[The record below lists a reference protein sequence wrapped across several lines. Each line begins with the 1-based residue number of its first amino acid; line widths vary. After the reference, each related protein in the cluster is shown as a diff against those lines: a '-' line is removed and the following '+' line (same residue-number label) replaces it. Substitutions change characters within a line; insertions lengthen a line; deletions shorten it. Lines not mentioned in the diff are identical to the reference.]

1 VASSRRRRI
10 ALPRRLGGVLAGTA
24 LSCIAIATSLVATW
38 LGRGEKADDNGSGV
52 LLIAAAAAVPA
63 FLLGA
68 TALVLLSE
76 RTSNAK
82 ITGTLTALAVFVSL
96 VPLEIIFL
104 RETWAVFVFSALFA
118 VLVALVLSESA
129 EPGLPGTAMRGS
141 SFGQIGGKGDV
152 VPTPPPLNHGEGERA
167 GTPDHEVTTLPHR
180 RVRRARPSV
189 RRAVLDSHASGRHQK
204 RLRHRALRRRPVE
217 EARAFQVDEG
227 NPPPEPAVEPPPAAS
242 RESNDLLP
250 HLVALCQELE
260 SSIERLEL
268 LSTAISKGHEEGAPT
283 CALEEMDQAT
293 TGVSV
298 PSEVA
303 TYIMT
308 RFDALCEQLESCVER
323 FQRLATDVDERP
335 RERLPTTAR
344 QPTESIGPQPHAP
357 SRPPASS
364 LEDLRF
370 FREQID
376 ALIGRLGEGI
386 TGDDGPDLELQV
398 IRSLRE
404 RLARFLQELEVEDSE

>member
-24 LSCIAIATSLVATW
+24 LSCIAIATSLVTTW

-82 ITGTLTALAVFVSL
+82 ITGTLTALAVFISL
-96 VPLEIIFL
+96 IPLEIIFL

-141 SFGQIGGKGDV
+141 SFGQIGGKGDA

-180 RVRRARPSV
+180 HVRRARRSA

-227 NPPPEPAVEPPPAAS
+227 NPPPAAS

-268 LSTAISKGHEEGAPT
+268 LSTAIGKGHEEEAPT
-283 CALEEMDQAT
+283 SALEETDQAT
-293 TGVSV
+293 PGVSV

-308 RFDALCEQLESCVER
+308 RFDALCKQLESCVER

-344 QPTESIGPQPHAP
+344 QTTESIGPQPHAP

-364 LEDLRF
+364 LEDIRF